1 MVTIN
6 KHLSKLVSTRN
17 ISVNAVIE
25 IRLEKTGDEKEIFD
39 LTAVAFEPM
48 AYSDGAEPQV
58 VNDLRADGDLTLSIV
73 AVKNGKIVGHVAF
86 SPIAISDND
95 INWFGLGPIS
105 VLPELQRTGI
115 GSAIINKGLSLL
127 KEKGAAGC
135 ALIGDPNYYGRF
147 GFIGD
152 GRLKYQQLPDALV
165 QGLSFNDFYPE
176 GVLTFRP
183 AFGD

>member
-1 MVTIN
+1 M
-6 KHLSKLVSTRN
+6 
-17 ISVNAVIE
+17 NAVIE
-25 IRLEKTGDEKEIFD
+25 IRLERTGDEKEIFD

-48 AYSDGAEPQV
+48 AYSDGTEPQV

-115 GSAIINKGLSLL
+115 GSAIIYKGLSLL